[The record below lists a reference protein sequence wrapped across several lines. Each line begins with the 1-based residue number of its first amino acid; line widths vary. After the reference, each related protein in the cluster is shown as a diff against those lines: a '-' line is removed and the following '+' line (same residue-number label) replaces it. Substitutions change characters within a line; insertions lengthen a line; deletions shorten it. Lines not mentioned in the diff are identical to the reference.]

1 MPGGGGS
8 RGEEL
13 SLQRRAMVER
23 SRLNHF
29 TDQPRSDVRARRLVP
44 PMSKSASSPSRLRAL
59 SICVI
64 LALAVPA
71 AVSAQSFRGST
82 ASTLGGVALGAY
94 SGSIL
99 GLLGSLLPCNRTLYG
114 PKCAATGASV
124 GGAVGV
130 AMGGLIGAQNQDE
143 TIIRLEGAGVGVLIG
158 SGVGIILR
166 QAVRQYDWEDAATV
180 AVVGG
185 AFGASPVGSGV
196 GLGVGAVAGGVVWVA
211 FPKAG
216 LQDFILFSLAG
227 AAIGG
232 MIDWADGADEA
243 KREGSGSRFPL
254 SFAVPVGW

>member
-1 MPGGGGS
+1 
-8 RGEEL
+8 
-13 SLQRRAMVER
+13 MVEG
-23 SRLNHF
+23 SCLNHF
-29 TDQPRSDVRARRLVP
+29 IRPRIDVLVRRLAP
-44 PMSKSASSPSRLRAL
+44 PMSESVSSLSHLRAL

-71 AVSAQSFRGST
+71 TVRAQSFQGST
-82 ASTLGGVALGAY
+82 ASTWGGVALGAY
-94 SGSIL
+94 SGSVL

-143 TIIRLEGAGVGVLIG
+143 IIIRLEGAGVGALIG
-158 SGVGIILR
+158 SGVGIVLR

-180 AVVGG
+180 AVVGS
-185 AFGASPVGSGV
+185 AFGATPVGSGV
-196 GLGVGAVAGGVVWVA
+196 GLGVGAVAGGIVWVA
-211 FPKAG
+211 FPRAG

-227 AAIGG
+227 AVIGG
-232 MIDWADGADEA
+232 MVDWVDGADDA